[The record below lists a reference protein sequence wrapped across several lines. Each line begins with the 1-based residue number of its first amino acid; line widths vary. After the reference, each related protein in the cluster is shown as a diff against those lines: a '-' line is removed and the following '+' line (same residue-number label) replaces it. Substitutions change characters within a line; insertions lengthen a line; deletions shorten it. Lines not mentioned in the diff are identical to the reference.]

1 MREIKF
7 KGYGIRGKE
16 WHYGFVY
23 NYVTCRDGVA
33 VEHYAIQLKE
43 SKEKLITDNNM
54 FEVEEASIG
63 QYTGFK
69 DKNGVEIY
77 EGDIVEYVSD
87 TLKNEDNK
95 VFIVEWETETNNGWL
110 IRNYNYPDETAVDN
124 EHLSYW
130 LNDYI
135 GLQSEVVGNI
145 YEEKLKEG
153 K

>member
-7 KGYGIRGKE
+7 RGYGIRGKE

-23 NYVTCRDGVA
+23 NYVTCRNGVA

-43 SKEKLITDNNM
+43 SKEKLIMDNYM

-69 DKNGVEIY
+69 DSYGTEIY
-77 EGDIVEYVSD
+77 EGDILEVIEDEEISNYKVYYSEELGEWCNYCKIFGVNVELYR
-87 TLKNEDNK
+87 
-95 VFIVEWETETNNGWL
+95 IVEFETKV
-110 IRNYNYPDETAVDN
+110 I
-124 EHLSYW
+124 
-130 LNDYI
+130 
-135 GLQSEVVGNI
+135 GNI
-145 YEEKLKEG
+145 YEEKLKNED